1 VVDQVRRSGCWLRCR
16 LGLLVQLLYHHRERA
31 SGCQY
36 RAKVLD
42 GRCPYR
48 RLDDYLLGRHHTGQR
63 RYVSLCSGASD
74 MHLSLTRIQGA
85 VNWFGEIEVV
95 CSLIKFGWIFVV
107 IISGIVRTSFHH
119 TLSTT

>member
-1 VVDQVRRSGCWLRCR
+1 
-16 LGLLVQLLYHHRERA
+16 
-31 SGCQY
+31 
-36 RAKVLD
+36 
-42 GRCPYR
+42 
-48 RLDDYLLGRHHTGQR
+48 
-63 RYVSLCSGASD
+63 